1 MRELRHYYIPGDH
14 WMICDECGL
23 QYRRSQMLERWD
35 GFLVCKKDWE
45 PRHPQEFVRGRV
57 DKIAVKNPRPEQVD
71 MSVTC
76 LEMLEGLEMLE
87 DLELTMCYGLTWDDA
102 IFWIDDKK
110 WKE

>member
-1 MRELRHYYIPGDH
+1 MRELKHKYIPGDH

-23 QYRRSQMLERWD
+23 RYRRSQVLERWD

-57 DKIAVKNPRPEQVD
+57 DKIAVKNPRPEQV
-71 MSVTC
+71 
-76 LEMLEGLEMLE
+76 G
-87 DLELTMCYGLTWDDA
+87 LELTMCYGLTWDDA
-102 IFWIDDKK
+102 NLWIDDNK